1 MFRPGPI
8 FDVMLNPGVLD
19 PERLA
24 QSRTELRVAVVA
36 LESGELRYVTGT
48 GALVDRENRPVWT
61 DSPLSV
67 VDAVL
72 ASCAIPG
79 LLPPVR
85 LGEEHYI
92 DGGRRENA
100 PVQIAMT
107 HLGVDR
113 CYAVIALPRGLARE
127 SSYADKDMLSIVLRS
142 AAGIMADEILLNDV
156 ARARARAA
164 GAVVIAPEVN
174 LVDLLG
180 VDPGLLAIS
189 MDYGYVRAAEAC
201 EGATA
206 DQERLTR
213 DVVEM
218 RRQIWSVEN
227 SLFRP
232 DSGANGVR
240 VEEQPDLAGLKR
252 ELRDLVAQVPAG
264 RLPAGATTWWRAWE
278 GHPYEITEPASWA

>member
-142 AAGIMADEILLNDV
+142 AAGSWPTRSCSTMWLGLGLEPP
-156 ARARARAA
+156 
-164 GAVVIAPEVN
+164 AP
-174 LVDLLG
+174 
-180 VDPGLLAIS
+180 
-189 MDYGYVRAAEAC
+189 
-201 EGATA
+201 
-206 DQERLTR
+206 
-213 DVVEM
+213 
-218 RRQIWSVEN
+218 W
-227 SLFRP
+227 
-232 DSGANGVR
+232 
-240 VEEQPDLAGLKR
+240 
-252 ELRDLVAQVPAG
+252 
-264 RLPAGATTWWRAWE
+264 
-278 GHPYEITEPASWA
+278 